1 MTLREARLGT
11 VSFTAMTYNLWGDHF
26 IDERLDALRAL
37 FELRPP
43 DILGTQELTPRL
55 QALLDEALPDHDRV
69 HDDFPGWS
77 ARSNIWWRRDVFE
90 LIEHGHH
97 DIGLLAENGAL
108 FWTRLRPLG
117 APAPHELLFSTSHL
131 TFQRH
136 PAELADLR
144 NRRVPQARAT
154 VAELERL
161 SPEGAV
167 IFTADINDVA
177 AAQLELGLAG
187 YRDCFTAL
195 GRHMP
200 ATHPVPA
207 AASLEGIWSPTSP
220 LAGVA
225 KGIDVI
231 FARGALA
238 ARTAEAVDFHHR
250 GRVASDHMPVVAT
263 YTFLA

>member
-1 MTLREARLGT
+1 MALSEGRLGP

-26 IDERLDALRAL
+26 VDERVDALRAL
-37 FELRPP
+37 FEIRPP

-55 QALLDEALPDHDRV
+55 RTLLDATLPDHDRV

-77 ARSNIWWRRDVFE
+77 TKSNIWWRRDLFE
-90 LIEHGHH
+90 LIEHGHQ
-97 DIGLLAENGAL
+97 DIGLLTKHGAL
-108 FWTRLRPLG
+108 FWARLRPRG
-117 APAPHELLFSTSHL
+117 TPAPEELLFSTSHL

-136 PAELADLR
+136 PAELADLQ
-144 NRRVPQARAT
+144 NRRVPQARAAI
-154 VAELERL
+154 AELERL
-161 SPEGAV
+161 SPDRPV

-177 AAQLELGLAG
+177 PAQLEFGLAG

-195 GRHMP
+195 GRHTP

-207 AASLEGIWSPTSP
+207 AASLEGIWSPESP
-220 LAGVA
+220 IAGVA

-238 ARTAEAVDFHHR
+238 ARTAEVVEFFHR
-250 GRVASDHMPVVAT
+250 GKVASDHMPVVAT
-263 YTFLA
+263 YTLTR

>member
-1 MTLREARLGT
+1 MTLPDDALGT
-11 VSFTAMTYNLWGDHF
+11 VSFTTMTYNLWGDHF
-26 IDERLDALRAL
+26 IEERVDALRAL
-37 FELRPP
+37 FAIRPP

-77 ARSNIWWRRDVFE
+77 TRSNIWWRREMFE
-90 LIEHGHH
+90 LIEHGHE
-97 DIGLLAENGAL
+97 DIGILVKHGAL
-108 FWTRLRPLG
+108 FWARLRPRG
-117 APAPHELLFSTSHL
+117 VPSQELLFSTSHL
-131 TFQRH
+131 TFQRN

-144 NRRVPQARAT
+144 NRRVPQARAAI
-154 VAELERL
+154 AELERL
-161 SPEGAV
+161 SPDGTV

-177 AAQLELGLAG
+177 PAQLEFGLAG

-200 ATHPVPA
+200 PTHPVPA
-207 AASLEGIWSPTSP
+207 SVSLEGVWSPESP
-220 LAGVA
+220 IAGAA

-238 ARTAEAVDFHHR
+238 ARTAEAVEFFHR
-250 GRVASDHMPVVAT
+250 GKVASDHMPVVAT
-263 YTFLA
+263 YTFTG